1 MAQERVGKKEKVVR
15 RDELAE
21 EELVMLENRIE
32 TRRFLPSCAGVR
44 IRSWKGK
51 DLAGHSQACLTTSSW
66 WVSIEDR

>member
-21 EELVMLENRIE
+21 EELMLENRIE
-32 TRRFLPSCAGVR
+32 TKRFLLSCAGVR